1 MRYLPLVIFV
11 AMLFPPRTFAD
22 EPASA
27 GLEFFER
34 KIRPLLVENCFKCH
48 TGPKLKANLALDN
61 RAAVLKGGD
70 TGPALVPGEPGKSLI
85 MKAIG
90 YQDPEL
96 RMPPRG
102 KLSDQQIADVA
113 AWITMGA
120 RWPADATAKSLVKK
134 DFNLGE
140 RSGHWSL
147 RPFAW
152 LLRPHEIRPPIIVKN
167 RAWIESW
174 LDTLILEKLEQN
186 ALPPAPRADR
196 RTLIRRVTFDL
207 IGLPPTLQEID
218 AFVNDQS
225 PAAFAKVVDRLLASP
240 HYGERW
246 ARHWL
251 DLVRYAETHGHE
263 FDFDIPDA
271 WRYRDYVI
279 RAFNADVPYNQ
290 FVTEHLAGDLLQNPR
305 RNPETGTNESILGTG
320 FWYLGEAKH
329 SPVDTRGDQA
339 DHIDNQIDVFGKTFL
354 GMTLACARCHDHK
367 FDAISTKDYYALA
380 GYLQSSRPQ
389 RAFLDDPAPR
399 LLKLG
404 RLQALQEKA
413 RNLAIQETVAY
424 LRSQP
429 TLSTAPLWTLLGDK
443 VAPEQFQA
451 AQQKALERLN
461 TQQAE
466 ADQARSRAVIFAD
479 AKGGFRNWSATG
491 EAFSVM
497 ASGSTVSLDFTSPL
511 TVAALHP
518 GYAARSDTLL
528 PALQGAVRSP
538 TFVIGK
544 KKIHIRAAGTDVRVR
559 LILNG
564 LQLIQEPIYG
574 QLAYTVN
581 TKAKAGSTSS
591 GKRPDFASPL
601 ERNESFRWHSMDV
614 SMWLGQRAYIEILDD
629 GNGYAA
635 FDQII
640 FSDEGPP
647 PEAPNRLYVALLNDP
662 ANASL
667 EQLTKTYARLAGTI
681 LDQWEAGKLDEQP
694 DALDRIHVLNAILAT
709 TKTEGARRADNNQKL
724 WQELDREYA
733 QIGLPL
739 PAPVRGLAMTDGSP
753 VDEHVFIRG
762 NHKNLGEVVPR
773 RFLEV
778 FGGTDSPAPA
788 KASGRLELAQQMIDP
803 SRTPM
808 LARVIVNRLWQHHF
822 GQGIVRSSDDFGVQG
837 QAPTHPDLLDA
848 LAEHFVKNGWSIKKM
863 HRLML
868 LSSAYQMSS
877 RASAEADEADPD
889 NRWLHKMPVRRL
901 EAEEIR
907 DAMLAV
913 SGRLNKT
920 QFGPSIQPHLTPF
933 MAGRGRPNVSGP
945 LDGDGRRSI
954 YLGVRRN
961 FLNPMFLAFDYPTPF
976 TSMGKRNVSNVPA
989 QALTMMNNPLVLQQ
1003 AELWAK
1009 RTLAD
1014 KNVTPH
1020 DRIAGM
1026 YLAALGRLPSPAELA
1041 EADTFLEEQ
1050 ARVYGRPDDLR
1061 AWTDLAH
1068 VLFNVK
1074 EFIFVN

>member
-1 MRYLPLVIFV
+1 MRYLPLVIFA
-11 AMLFPPRTFAD
+11 AMLIPSRTCAD
-22 EPASA
+22 EPARA
-27 GLEFFER
+27 GVEFFEK
-34 KIRPLLVENCFKCH
+34 KIRPLLSDNCFKCH
-48 TGPKLKANLALDN
+48 TGPKLKGNLALDN

-70 TGPALVPGEPGKSLI
+70 SGPALVSGEPGKSLI
-85 MKAIG
+85 IKAIG

-102 KLSDQQIADVA
+102 KLSDQQVADVA

-120 RWPADATAKSLVKK
+120 PWPTDTAAKSLVKK
-134 DFNLGE
+134 DFNLQE
-140 RSGHWSL
+140 RRGHWSL
-147 RPFAW
+147 RP
-152 LLRPHEIRPPIIVKN
+152 LETRPPIIVKN

-174 LDTLILEKLEQN
+174 LDTLILEKLEQK
-186 ALPPAPRADR
+186 ALAPAPRADR

-207 IGLPPTLQEID
+207 IGLPPTPQEID
-218 AFVNDQS
+218 AFVNDQAS
-225 PAAFAKVVDRLLASP
+225 DAFAKVVDRLLASP

-279 RAFNADVPYNQ
+279 RALNEDVPYNQ
-290 FVTEHLAGDLLQNPR
+290 FVMEHLAGDLLQNPR
-305 RNPETGTNESILGTG
+305 RHPESGTNESILGTG

-339 DHIDNQIDVFGKTFL
+339 DRIDNQIDVFGKTFL

-380 GYLQSSRPQ
+380 GYLQSSRQQ

-399 LLKLG
+399 LEKLR
-404 RLQALQEKA
+404 RLQDIQGKA
-413 RNLAIQETVAY
+413 RKLAVQESVAF

-429 TLSTAPLWTLLGDK
+429 ELSTTPLLTLLEDK
-443 VAPEQFQA
+443 VAPEQFPA
-451 AQQKALERLN
+451 ARQKTVQRLKNQQ
-461 TQQAE
+461 TE

-479 AKGGFRNWSATG
+479 AQKGFRNWSATG

-497 ASGSTVSLDFTSPL
+497 ASGSAVSLDFTSPL
-511 TVAALHP
+511 TVAAIHP
-518 GYAARSDTLL
+518 AHAGRSDTLL

-538 TFVIGK
+538 TFIIGK

-564 LQLIQEPIYG
+564 LQLIQDPIYG
-574 QLAYTVN
+574 HIAYTVN
-581 TKAKAGSTSS
+581 TNAKAAPPS
-591 GKRPDFASPL
+591 GGERPIFAGPL
-601 ERNESFRWHSMDV
+601 ERNEAFRWHTMDV

-635 FDQII
+635 FDQVV
-640 FSDEGPP
+640 FSDDGPP
-647 PEAPNRLYVALLNDP
+647 PEAPNSLVVALLNDP
-662 ANASL
+662 ANNTH
-667 EQLTKTYARLAGTI
+667 EQLTKAYARLAGTI

-694 DALDRIHVLNAILAT
+694 DASERIQVLNAILAT
-709 TKTEGARRADNNQKL
+709 TKTEGTRRPDKNERL
-724 WQELDREYA
+724 WQDFDREYA

-739 PAPVRGLAMTDGSP
+739 PPPTRGLAMTDGSP
-753 VDEHVFIRG
+753 VDEQVFIRG

-778 FGGTDSPAPA
+778 FGGTDKPAPP
-788 KASGRLELAQQMIDP
+788 KASGRLELAQQMLDP
-803 SRTPM
+803 SRTPL

-822 GQGIVRSSDDFGVQG
+822 GQGIVRSPDDFGVQG

-877 RASAEADEADPD
+877 HASAAADEADPD

-907 DAMLAV
+907 DAMLAI
-913 SGRLNKT
+913 SGRLDKT
-920 QFGPSIQPHLTPF
+920 QFGPSVQPYLTPF
-933 MAGRGRPNVSGP
+933 MAGRGRPRTSGP

-976 TSMGKRNVSNVPA
+976 TAMGKRNVSNVPA

-1009 RTLAD
+1009 RSLAN
-1014 KNVTPH
+1014 KQATPQ

-1026 YLAALGRLPSPAELA
+1026 YLAALGRPPSPAELA
-1041 EADTFLEEQ
+1041 EAGAFLEEQ
-1050 ARVYGRPDDLR
+1050 ARVFGQADDLR
-1061 AWTDLAH
+1061 AWTDLGH